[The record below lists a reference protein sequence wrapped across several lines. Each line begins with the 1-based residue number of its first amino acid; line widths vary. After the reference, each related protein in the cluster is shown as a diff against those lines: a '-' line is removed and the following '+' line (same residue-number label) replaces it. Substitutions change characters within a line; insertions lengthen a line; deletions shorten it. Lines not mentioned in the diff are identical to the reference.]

1 MVRKIKVSP
10 GIGTSS
16 LLIQHSELL
25 TSDIFVDKPE
35 LILILQ
41 GHSTLRHG
49 MQESRIQ
56 SGEMLAVNS
65 GHSLS
70 ITNVP
75 SDEGIFSCAIMAWDS
90 SLFCDSRLY
99 VSPFEGV
106 LTTVEDIRV
115 IPHIPPAFRQ
125 SFTDTHHSMMW
136 HKSLPPTIARHRMIE
151 QLLWLSHLGISYSRQ
166 HSESITQQ
174 VRDLLVNNLHKSF
187 TAAEVAEKLMMNEV
201 MLRRRLATEN
211 SVLRNLMIDVRMTH
225 ALRLLQ
231 CTDLA
236 ISHIA
241 HQVGYESSS
250 RFAERFRKRFGF
262 APTSIRGHLRSL

>member
-25 TSDIFVDKPE
+25 TNNIFVDKPE
-35 LILILQ
+35 LIFIQQ
-41 GHSTLRHG
+41 GHSLIRHG
-49 MQESRIQ
+49 LQETRVN
-56 SGEMLAVNS
+56 SGEMLVVNN
-65 GHSLS
+65 GHTLS
-70 ITNVP
+70 ITNSLSENGV
-75 SDEGIFSCAIMAWDS
+75 FSGAIMSWDS
-90 SLFCDSRLY
+90 SLFSDVRLHA
-99 VSPFEGV
+99 SPFDGA
-106 LTTVEDIRV
+106 LSKVEDIRV
-115 IPHIPPAFRQ
+115 IPHVPPAFQQ
-125 SFTDTHHSMMW
+125 SFTETHHSMLW

-151 QLLWLSHLGISYSRQ
+151 QLLWLSQLGISYSRQ
-166 HSESITQQ
+166 HIETVTQQ

-187 TAAEVAEKLMMNEV
+187 TAAEVAEQLMMNEV

-236 ISHIA
+236 ISNIA

-262 APTSIRGHLRSL
+262 APTSIRGHLRPL

>member
-10 GIGTSS
+10 GIGTTS
-16 LLIQHSELL
+16 LLIQHSELM
-25 TSDIFVDKPE
+25 TNDIFVDKPE
-35 LILILQ
+35 LIFILQ

-49 MQESRIQ
+49 MQETRIN

-65 GHSLS
+65 GHLLS
-70 ITNVP
+70 ITNSP
-75 SDEGIFSCAIMAWDS
+75 SDEGVFSCAIMAWDL
-90 SLFCDSRLY
+90 SLFADFRLHG
-99 VSPFEGV
+99 SPLEGALSV
-106 LTTVEDIRV
+106 VDDIRV
-115 IPHIPPAFRQ
+115 IPHIPSPFKQ
-125 SFTDTHHSMMW
+125 SFLDTHSAMMW

-166 HSESITQQ
+166 HSESVTQQ
-174 VRDLLVNNLHKSF
+174 VRDLLVNNLHKSL

-231 CTDLA
+231 STDLA
-236 ISHIA
+236 ISSIA
-241 HQVGYESSS
+241 QQVGYESGS

-262 APTSIRGHLRSL
+262 APTAIRGHLRPL

>member
-16 LLIQHSELL
+16 LLIQHSELV
-25 TSDIFVDKPE
+25 TSDIFIDKPE

-41 GHSTLRHG
+41 GHSTLYHG
-49 MQESRIQ
+49 LQETRIN
-56 SGEMLAVNS
+56 SGEMLVVNS
-65 GHSLS
+65 GHFVS
-70 ITNVP
+70 ITNAP
-75 SDEGIFSCAIMAWDS
+75 SDEGIFSCAIMEWDN
-90 SLFCDSRLY
+90 SLFGDFRLHA
-99 VSPFEGV
+99 SLLEGA
-106 LTTVEDIRV
+106 LSAVEDIRV
-115 IPHIPPAFRQ
+115 IPHIPPAFKQ

-151 QLLWLSHLGISYSRQ
+151 QLLWLSHMGISYSRQ
-166 HSESITQQ
+166 HSESVTQQ
-174 VRDLLVNNLHKSF
+174 VRDVLVNNLHKSF
-187 TAAEVAEKLMMNEV
+187 TAAEVAKKLMMNEV

-262 APTSIRGHLRSL
+262 APTSIRGHLRPL